1 MEVARKIYITEK
13 DQLRILEQIS
23 NQREF
28 GGGKSAGL
36 DDLEREL
43 NRAIVVDSKE
53 IPTDVITMNSIVQV
67 RFEDDPEELE
77 EFTLVY
83 PKDASVEENKISITA
98 PVGTALLGYRKGD
111 RVEWDVPNGKVRI
124 TIEDILYQPEAAGD
138 YDR

>member
-1 MEVARKIYITEK
+1 MARQIYITQK

-28 GGGKSAGL
+28 GTGKSAGL
-36 DDLEREL
+36 DELEREL

-53 IPTDVITMNSIVQV
+53 IPGDVITMNTVVQV
-67 RFEDDPEELE
+67 RFEDDPEDLE
-77 EFTLVY
+77 ELTLVY
-83 PKDASVEENKISITA
+83 PKDASPDENKISITA

-111 RVEWDVPNGKVRI
+111 QVEWDVPSGKVRI
-124 TIEDILYQPEAAGD
+124 TVVKILYQPEASGD